1 MIEIVL
7 TEIHVASLKDGLL
20 ATDDERCATLVAR
33 VHRRNDGVTRLLV
46 HHIDW
51 PAETEYEYSSPF
63 EAQLTG
69 GYVANIVKRAK
80 ADDEALIFVH
90 THPGSEAPRFSLI
103 DDAGEQHLKAFLDNR
118 GCKLPHCALVI
129 SRGGMEARL
138 LGTNQFVDVVSI
150 GQQRRVLFSQTNA
163 LGKIAQ
169 RYDRHVRAFGQAG
182 QRQLQSLHVGIV
194 GLGGT
199 GSILVQQLV
208 HLGVHRFTLI
218 DPDVVDE
225 TNLNRVVGASA
236 NDVGELKIEVAKR
249 QLLHHNPDVKLT
261 TIAGN
266 VVHQRVAQS
275 LLEADFLFSC
285 TDSHGSRS
293 VIQQI
298 AYQYLLPCIDMG
310 SIIAM
315 GEDNI
320 HSILGRAQLLSPGEP
335 CLWCSKLLDSEQIRR
350 DLLTDVERKL
360 DPYIPGANEV
370 APSVIWLNGIVVS
383 LAVGMFM
390 GVVAG
395 ADMPGR
401 HWHYHAHRTALRRI
415 ESARNPNCF
424 ICSAAGVLAKGP
436 KQQLFARTD

>member
-7 TEIHVASLKDGLL
+7 TETDVANLKAGLL
-20 ATDDERCATLVAR
+20 AADDERCATLMAR
-33 VHRRNDGVTRLLV
+33 VHRRKDGVTRLLV

-51 PAETEYEYSSPF
+51 PGEAEYQYSFPF

-80 ADDEALIFVH
+80 ADGEALIFVH
-90 THPGSEAPRFSLI
+90 THPGKEAPRFSMI
-103 DDAGEQHLKAFLDNR
+103 DNEGEQHLKTFLDNR
-118 GCKLPHCALVI
+118 GPAGPHCALVI
-129 SRGGMEARL
+129 SRGGMAARR
-138 LGTNQFVDVVSI
+138 LGTDQYVDVVSI
-150 GQQRRVLFSQTNA
+150 GQQRRVLFNQTNFPNE
-163 LGKIAQ
+163 IAH
-169 RYDRHVRAFGQAG
+169 RYDRHVRAFGKEG
-182 QRQLQSLHVGIV
+182 QRQLQSLHIGIV

-199 GSILVQQLV
+199 GSILAQQLV
-208 HLGVHRFTLI
+208 HLGVSRFTLI

-225 TNLNRVVGASA
+225 TNLNRVVGANA
-236 NDVGELKIEVAKR
+236 NDVGALKIEVAKR
-249 QLLHHNPDVKLT
+249 QLLHHNPNVELT
-261 TIAGN
+261 MIAGN
-266 VVHQRVAQS
+266 VVHQRVAQA
-275 LLEADFLFSC
+275 LMEADFLFSC

-315 GEDNI
+315 GEAGI
-320 HSILGRAQLLSPGEP
+320 HSILGRTQLLSPGEP
-335 CLWCSKLLDSEQIRR
+335 CLWCSKLLDPEQIRR
-350 DLLTDVERKL
+350 DLLTDAERKL

-415 ESARNPNCF
+415 ESARNPDCF
-424 ICSAAGVLAKGP
+424 ICSATGVLAKGP

>member
-7 TEIHVASLKDGLL
+7 TETDLANLKDGLL
-20 ATDDERCATLVAR
+20 ATDDERCATLMAR

-51 PAETEYEYSSPF
+51 PVETEYRYSSTL
-63 EAQLTG
+63 EAELTG

-80 ADDEALIFVH
+80 AGNEALIFVH
-90 THPGSEAPRFSLI
+90 THPGKEDPRFSLT
-103 DDAGEQHLKAFLDNR
+103 DNEGELHLKSFLDKR
-118 GCKLPHCALVI
+118 GSAVPHCALVI
-129 SRGGMEARL
+129 SRSGMAARR
-138 LGTNQFVDVVSI
+138 LGTDQYVDVVSI
-150 GQQRRVLFSQTNA
+150 GQQRRVLFNRTNMS
-163 LGKIAQ
+163 GRIDQ
-169 RYDRHVRAFGQAG
+169 RYDRQVRAFGKDG

-199 GSILVQQLV
+199 GSILAQQLV
-208 HLGVHRFTLI
+208 HLGVRRFTLI

-225 TNLNRVVGASA
+225 TNLNRVVGANA
-236 NDVGELKIEVAKR
+236 NDVGALKIEVAKR
-249 QLLHHNPDVKLT
+249 QLLHHNPNVELT

-266 VVHQRVAQS
+266 VVHQRVAQA
-275 LLEADFLFSC
+275 LMEADFLFSC

-315 GEDNI
+315 GEEGI
-320 HSILGRAQLLSPGEP
+320 RSILGRTQLLSPGEP
-335 CLWCSKLLDSEQIRR
+335 CLWCCKLLDSEQIRR
-350 DLLTDVERKL
+350 DLLTDAERKI

-401 HWHYHAHRTALRRI
+401 QWHYHAHRTALRRI

-436 KQQLFARTD
+436 KQQLYARTD